1 MSLKRVFIGLSL
13 LLTTSI
19 VALIY
24 KLYNPM
30 LYNFFPPC
38 PIKHVTGLDCPTC
51 GTQRAAHLFL
61 NGEFKAA
68 FYQNPLIFIFTP
80 YLLLWIY
87 LKLIKN
93 PSEKE
98 LKIYHKLYGKSALII
113 VVSIVMIFTIWRN
126 II

>member
-1 MSLKRVFIGLSL
+1 MHLKRVFIGISL
-13 LLTTSI
+13 LLITGGI
-19 VALIY
+19 ALVY

-30 LYNFFPPC
+30 LYNYFPAC

-80 YLLLWIY
+80 YILLWVY
-87 LKLIKN
+87 LKLIKK
-93 PSEKE
+93 PTATE
-98 LKIYHKLYGKSALII
+98 LNIYNKLYGKSTLIV
-113 VVSIVMIFTIWRN
+113 VVSIVLVFTIWRN
-126 II
+126 LA